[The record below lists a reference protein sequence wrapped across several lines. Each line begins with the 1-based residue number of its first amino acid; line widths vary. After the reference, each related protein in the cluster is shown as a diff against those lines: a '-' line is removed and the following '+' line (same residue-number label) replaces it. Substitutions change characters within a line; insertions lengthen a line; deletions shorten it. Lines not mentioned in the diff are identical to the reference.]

1 MSHAS
6 EARASQPG
14 AAEPSPAPAGIHTW
28 RSELAALGALG
39 LLTLGMFGEV
49 LFTPGERVLSGWG
62 QDVFL
67 QFIPWRQFGFD
78 QLRHGN
84 LALWNP
90 HLFSGAPFF
99 GGFQSALLYPPN
111 VLFLVLPLG
120 PAINWSI
127 ALHVFLAGAFTYW
140 WTARRG
146 LHPLACFLSAVMF
159 MFCGAHFPHIYAG
172 HLPNLCTLVWAPLFF
187 LAIDGLFDKPSLGW
201 SLLGMFAV
209 AMQVFAGHPQY
220 VFYTGVAAALYA
232 VLCACRATDQKWFLL
247 GLAGIVAGGIGL
259 SAVQLF
265 TGLAESR
272 ETLRSAGLPYGLA
285 ASYSFPPENFL
296 TLLAPHIFGS
306 TKSPAYWGRCYFW
319 EASFF
324 VSVTGLV
331 LAGAGAIWGERRQR
345 RFALVMAVVLIV
357 LALGSHTPLFKL
369 LYYYAPGFDK
379 FRGSAKFLF
388 LASLFVALLAGIGL
402 DWLLKGF
409 RAPGVLCVG
418 AAGMAVL
425 LIVAALWLNA
435 ASAADVSSEGGS
447 WHKVLLAIRGTGES
461 MLPEADYHDP
471 AFAAKAAEGA
481 VRSLWT
487 SAATFAF
494 LAVLLFLARLQ
505 PRAVPLLVVLGTVEL
520 FWFAHGSLDTCALS
534 ETVDSGMRQFLQ
546 EHPGD
551 YRIIN
556 VANPNTAMIL
566 GAQNIWGYD
575 PGVER
580 RYAEFIHFTQGKDPD
595 LATYSIVVSQ
605 YHPLY
610 AMLRCRFQ
618 FALAMGRVVISEAT
632 NAMPRLQLVSR
643 YRVMPQ
649 RDDIFTALTNAA
661 FNPRAE
667 VILETAPE
675 PEPHAAANAG
685 TVSLLDSST
694 DYLTLE
700 ADVQSPSILLVTDT
714 YAKGWRARPLAGT
727 VQSTYHVLPADYCL
741 RAIPLAA
748 GHHHLRLEYRPVGYV
763 IGKWVSIVS
772 LMVFMGLLALCGRK
786 RLA

>member
-1 MSHAS
+1 MHS
-6 EARASQPG
+6 G
-14 AAEPSPAPAGIHTW
+14 
-28 RSELAALGALG
+28 LAALGALG
-39 LLTLGMFGEV
+39 LLTLGMFSQV
-49 LFTPGERVLSGWG
+49 LFTPGGRVLSGWG

-140 WTARRG
+140 WMARRG

-172 HLPNLCTLVWAPLFF
+172 HLPNLCTLVWAPLLF
-187 LAIDGLFDKPSLGW
+187 LAIDGLFEKPSLGW

-209 AMQVFAGHPQY
+209 AMQVLAGHPQY
-220 VFYTGVAAALYA
+220 VFYTGVAAALYSI
-232 VLCACRATDQKWFLL
+232 LCACQATNRKWFLL
-247 GLAGIVAGGIGL
+247 GLAAIVAGGIAL

-272 ETLRSAGLPYGLA
+272 ETLRSSGLPYGLA

-306 TKSPAYWGRCYFW
+306 IKSAAYWGRCYFW

-324 VSVTGLV
+324 VSVTGLL
-331 LAGAGAIWGERRQR
+331 LAGAGTIWGERHKR
-345 RFALVMAVVLIV
+345 RFALVMALVLIV

-369 LYYYAPGFDK
+369 LYYCAPGFDK

-402 DWLLKGF
+402 DRLLKGF
-409 RAPGVLCVG
+409 RVPRLLCAG
-418 AAGMAVL
+418 AAGIAVL
-425 LIVAALWLNA
+425 LIVAALWLK
-435 ASAADVSSEGGS
+435 SSSGVGVSSEGDS
-447 WHKVLLAIRGTGES
+447 WHKILLAVRGTGET
-461 MLPEADYHDP
+461 MRPEADYHDP
-471 AFAAKAAEGA
+471 AFAAKASEGA
-481 VRSLWT
+481 ARSLWT
-487 SAATFAF
+487 GTATFTL
-494 LAVLLFLARLQ
+494 LAALLFLARLQ
-505 PRAVPLLVVLGTVEL
+505 PHMVPLLVVLAAVEL
-520 FWFAHGSLDTCALS
+520 FWFAHGSLDTCVLS
-534 ETVDSGMRQFLQ
+534 ETEDSGMRHFLQ

-580 RYAEFIHFTQGKDPD
+580 RYADLIHFTQGKDPEQ
-595 LATYSIVVSQ
+595 ATYSTVVCQ

-643 YRVMPQ
+643 FRVMPR
-649 RDDIFTALTNAA
+649 RDDIFAALTNAA
-661 FNPRAE
+661 FNPREE

-675 PEPHAAANAG
+675 LEPRAATNAG
-685 TVSLLDSST
+685 TVRLLESST

-727 VQSTYHVLPADYCL
+727 VQSLYRVLPADYCL

-748 GHHHLRLEYRPVGYV
+748 GHHHLRLEYRPAGFV

-772 LMVFMGLLALCGRK
+772 LVVFVGLLALWGRE
-786 RLA
+786 RMA

>member
-1 MSHAS
+1 
-6 EARASQPG
+6 
-14 AAEPSPAPAGIHTW
+14 
-28 RSELAALGALG
+28 
-39 LLTLGMFGEV
+39 
-49 LFTPGERVLSGWG
+49 
-62 QDVFL
+62 
-67 QFIPWRQFGFD
+67 
-78 QLRHGN
+78 
-84 LALWNP
+84 
-90 HLFSGAPFF
+90 
-99 GGFQSALLYPPN
+99 
-111 VLFLVLPLG
+111 
-120 PAINWSI
+120 
-127 ALHVFLAGAFTYW
+127 
-140 WTARRG
+140 
-146 LHPLACFLSAVMF
+146 
-159 MFCGAHFPHIYAG
+159 
-172 HLPNLCTLVWAPLFF
+172 
-187 LAIDGLFDKPSLGW
+187 
-201 SLLGMFAV
+201 
-209 AMQVFAGHPQY
+209 
-220 VFYTGVAAALYA
+220 
-232 VLCACRATDQKWFLL
+232 
-247 GLAGIVAGGIGL
+247 
-259 SAVQLF
+259 
-265 TGLAESR
+265 
-272 ETLRSAGLPYGLA
+272 LA

-331 LAGAGAIWGERRQR
+331 LAGVGAVWGERRQR

-369 LYYYAPGFDK
+369 LYDYAPGFDK

-402 DWLLKGF
+402 DRLLKGF
-409 RAPGVLCVG
+409 RVPGLLCAG
-418 AAGMAVL
+418 AACMAVL
-425 LIVAALWLNA
+425 LAAAALWLQPS
-435 ASAADVSSEGGS
+435 SAPGVSSEGDS
-447 WHKVLLAIRGTGES
+447 WHKILLAVRGTGET
-461 MLPEADYHDP
+461 MLPEADYNDP
-471 AFAAKAAEGA
+471 AFAAKASEGA
-481 VRSLWT
+481 TRSLWIGAG
-487 SAATFAF
+487 SCGLLAA
-494 LAVLLFLARLQ
+494 LLFLARFQ

-556 VANPNTAMIL
+556 VANPNTAMLL

-575 PGVER
+575 PGVVR
-580 RYAEFIHFTQGKDPD
+580 RYAELIHFTQGKDPE
-595 LATYSIVVSQ
+595 LATYSAVVSQ

-643 YRVMPQ
+643 CRVMPR

-661 FNPRAE
+661 FNPREE
-667 VILETAPE
+667 VILETAPD
-675 PEPHAAANAG
+675 PEPRAAANAG
-685 TVSLLDSST
+685 TVSLLESST

-727 VQSTYHVLPADYCL
+727 VQSTYHVLPANYCL

-748 GHHHLRLEYRPVGYV
+748 GHHHLRLEYRPAGFV
-763 IGKWVSIVS
+763 IGMWVSIVS
-772 LMVFMGLLALCGRK
+772 LVVFIGLLALWGRK

>member
-1 MSHAS
+1 MGTKSKE
-6 EARASQPG
+6 EAPRRVG
-14 AAEPSPAPAGIHTW
+14 AEPSPAPAGIHTL
-28 RSELAALGALG
+28 RSGLATLGALG
-39 LLTLGMFGEV
+39 LLTLGMFGQV

-172 HLPNLCTLVWAPLFF
+172 PLPNLCTLVWAPLLF

-209 AMQVFAGHPQY
+209 AMQVLAGHPQY

-232 VLCACRATDQKWFLL
+232 VLCACQAADRKWFLL
-247 GLAGIVAGGIGL
+247 GLAGIVAGGIAL
-259 SAVQLF
+259 SAGQLF

-285 ASYSFPPENFL
+285 ESYSFPPENFL

-306 TKSPAYWGRCYFW
+306 TKSPTYWGRCYFW
-319 EASFF
+319 ETSFF

-331 LAGAGAIWGERRQR
+331 LASAGAIWGERHQR
-345 RFALVMAVVLIV
+345 RFALVMALVLIV

-402 DWLLKGF
+402 DRVLNGF
-409 RAPGVLCVG
+409 RVPGLICAG

-425 LIVAALWLNA
+425 LVAAVLWLQPS
-435 ASAADVSSEGGS
+435 SAADAASEGTS
-447 WHKVLLAIRGTGES
+447 WHKILLAIRGTGET
-461 MLPEADYHDP
+461 MLPEADYRDP
-471 AFAAKAAEGA
+471 AFVSKASEGA
-481 VRSLWT
+481 TRSLWIGAG
-487 SAATFAF
+487 SCALLAA
-494 LAVLLFLARLQ
+494 LLFLARSSA
-505 PRAVPLLVVLGTVEL
+505 RTIPLLVVLGAVEL
-520 FWFAHGSLDTCALS
+520 LLFAHDSLDTCALS
-534 ETVDSGMRQFLQ
+534 ETVDSGMRQFLN

-556 VANPNTAMIL
+556 MANPNTAMLL

-580 RYAEFIHFTQGKDPD
+580 RYAEFIHCTQGKHPE
-595 LATYSIVVSQ
+595 LATYSTVVSQ

-618 FALAMGRVVISEAT
+618 FALTVGGVVISEAT

-643 YRVMPQ
+643 CRVMPR
-649 RDDIFTALTNAA
+649 RDDIFAALTNAA
-661 FNPRAE
+661 FNPREE
-667 VILETAPE
+667 VILETAPD
-675 PEPHAAANAG
+675 PEPRAAANAG
-685 TVSLLDSST
+685 TVSLLESST

-748 GHHHLRLEYRPVGYV
+748 GHHHLRLEYQPAGFV

-772 LMVFMGLLALCGRK
+772 LVVFVGLLALWCRQ

>member
-1 MSHAS
+1 L
-6 EARASQPG
+6 
-14 AAEPSPAPAGIHTW
+14 W
-28 RSELAALGALG
+28 
-39 LLTLGMFGEV
+39 
-49 LFTPGERVLSGWG
+49 
-62 QDVFL
+62 
-67 QFIPWRQFGFD
+67 
-78 QLRHGN
+78 HGN

-111 VLFLVLPLG
+111 VLFLVLLLG

-127 ALHVFLAGAFTYW
+127 ALHVFFAGAFTYW

-172 HLPNLCTLVWAPLFF
+172 HLPNLCTLVWAPLLF
-187 LAIDGLFDKPSLGW
+187 LAIDGLFEKPSLGW

-209 AMQVFAGHPQY
+209 AMQVLAGHPQY

-232 VLCACRATDQKWFLL
+232 VLCACQAADRKWFLL
-247 GLAGIVAGGIGL
+247 GLAGIVAGGIAL

-296 TLLAPHIFGS
+296 TLLAPHIFGG

-319 EASFF
+319 EVSFF

-331 LAGAGAIWGERRQR
+331 LAGVGAIWGERRKR

-369 LYYYAPGFDK
+369 LYYYTPGFDK

-409 RAPGVLCVG
+409 RVPRVLCAG

-425 LIVAALWLNA
+425 LAAAALWLQPS
-435 ASAADVSSEGGS
+435 SAAGVSFEGDS
-447 WHKVLLAIRGTGES
+447 WHKILLAIRGTGET
-461 MLPEADYHDP
+461 MLPEADYNDP
-471 AFAAKAAEGA
+471 AFVSKASEGA
-481 VRSLWT
+481 TRSLWT
-487 SAATFAF
+487 GAGSCAL
-494 LAVLLFLARLQ
+494 LAVLLFLARS
-505 PRAVPLLVVLGTVEL
+505 RARTIPLLVVLGAVEL
-520 FWFAHGSLDTCALS
+520 LWFAHDSLDTCVLS
-534 ETVDSGMRQFLQ
+534 ETVDSGMRQFLN

-580 RYAEFIHFTQGKDPD
+580 RYAEFIHFTQGKDPE
-595 LATYSIVVSQ
+595 LATYSTVVSQ

-643 YRVMPQ
+643 FRVMPR
-649 RDDIFTALTNAA
+649 RDDIFAALTNAA
-661 FNPRAE
+661 FNPREE
-667 VILETAPE
+667 VILETAPD
-675 PEPHAAANAG
+675 PEPRATANAG
-685 TVSLLDSST
+685 TVSLLESST

-700 ADVQSPSILLVTDT
+700 ADVQSPSILLITDT

-727 VQSTYHVLPADYCL
+727 VQSLYRVLPANYCL

-748 GHHHLRLEYRPVGYV
+748 GHHHLRLEYRPADFV
-763 IGKWVSIVS
+763 IGKWVSIVA
-772 LMVFMGLLALCGRK
+772 LMVFTGLLALWGRK